1 MTVLPPGLAG
11 QSVEMGANP
20 GAPWSNDDLANESG
34 DTAAMLSSNPPSP
47 PDDIS
52 NARKRDI
59 AAAVAAIDLANFV
72 IIVVD
77 FTVFA
82 SQSVV
87 APVAQLVLSL
97 FFVKVGIACAVFAL
111 AHSLGSHVALRL
123 CADAMRRRRPR
134 EWELGG
140 LALLSPVGL

>member
-1 MTVLPPGLAG
+1 MGEVEMTVLPSGLAG
-11 QSVEMGANP
+11 HSVEMGVNP
-20 GAPWSNDDLANESG
+20 GAPGSNEDVANESG
-34 DTAAMLSSNPPSP
+34 DTAAMLSSDSLSQPH
-47 PDDIS
+47 DMS

-72 IIVVD
+72 VIVVD

-97 FFVKVGIACAVFAL
+97 FFVKVGLACAVFAL
-111 AHSLGSHVALRL
+111 AHSLGS
-123 CADAMRRRRPR
+123 
-134 EWELGG
+134 
-140 LALLSPVGL
+140 

>member
-1 MTVLPPGLAG
+1 MR
-11 QSVEMGANP
+11 
-20 GAPWSNDDLANESG
+20 
-34 DTAAMLSSNPPSP
+34 LS
-47 PDDIS
+47 
-52 NARKRDI
+52 I

-97 FFVKVGIACAVFAL
+97 FFVKVGLACTVFAL
-111 AHSLGSHVALRL
+111 ADVLGSSRWAAATERALRWSHRG
-123 CADAMRRRRPR
+123 AWIVVYRFAS
-134 EWELGG
+134 
-140 LALLSPVGL
+140 LLTAARSTI